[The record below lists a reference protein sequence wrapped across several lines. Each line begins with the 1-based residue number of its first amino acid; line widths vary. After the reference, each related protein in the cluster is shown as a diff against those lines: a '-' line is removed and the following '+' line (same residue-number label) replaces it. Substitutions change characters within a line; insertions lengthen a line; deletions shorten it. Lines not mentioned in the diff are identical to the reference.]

1 MRYVILTCAFMS
13 AMVVSLVLSN
23 VSVAS
28 QIGVAAGIRGQV
40 IRASSPTPSA
50 AIGQMS
56 SGQTVFIGDEIK
68 VGQQSRL
75 QVMLLDETVFT
86 LGANASMTIDE
97 FVYDPSTPQTNALSA
112 SIKRAAHFVLSQAA

>member
-68 VGQQSRL
+68 VGQQSHARA
-75 QVMLLDETVFT
+75 DSNI
-86 LGANASMTIDE
+86 GTI
-97 FVYDPSTPQTNALSA
+97 PIRTGC
-112 SIKRAAHFVLSQAA
+112 H

>member
-1 MRYVILTCAFMS
+1 MRYLIVTSAFLSVM
-13 AMVVSLVLSN
+13 VLSN
-23 VSVAS
+23 ISAAS

-40 IRASSPTPSA
+40 IRASSPSSSA

-97 FVYDPSTPQTNALSA
+97 FV
-112 SIKRAAHFVLSQAA
+112 